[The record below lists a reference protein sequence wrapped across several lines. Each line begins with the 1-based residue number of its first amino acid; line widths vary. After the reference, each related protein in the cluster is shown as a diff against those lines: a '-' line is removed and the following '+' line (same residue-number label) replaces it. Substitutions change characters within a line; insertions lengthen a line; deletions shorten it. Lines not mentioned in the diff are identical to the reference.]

1 VWNVDGVRL
10 KGRRGEV
17 EGSGHTARVFPYC
30 QELFGTIDAGYDTLS
45 AKKDSRL
52 CSVSGRACTKELE
65 NDMISLQRQPQPGKV
80 EGDTQVSGCQVIWT
94 SIRESYY
101 YSFSTQGQI

>member
-1 VWNVDGVRL
+1 VWNVDGVQL

-30 QELFGTIDAGYDTLS
+30 QGLFGTIDAGYDTLS

-52 CSVSGRACTKELE
+52 ASE
-65 NDMISLQRQPQPGKV
+65 N
-80 EGDTQVSGCQVIWT
+80 W
-94 SIRESYY
+94 
-101 YSFSTQGQI
+101 